1 MTAIIYDIE
10 TYPNVFTFA
19 CINADTDQRFIYE
32 VSEYR
37 NDWPTLRG
45 VLSRWET
52 DKTIVMVGFNNIGFD
67 NPIMLKMFQ
76 SHAADAE
83 PEDIIATARY
93 ECTKIINTPFDQRF
107 RNQTAPWKYRWPQLD
122 LYKIHH
128 FDNPARATSLKALE
142 INMRSSDV
150 RDLPYDPDR
159 HLSKDEISVLKE
171 YNLHDVLETK
181 KFYQHSLPMI
191 ELRTALVD
199 TLGESVMN
207 ASDSKIG
214 TMFFINRLSN
224 ESDVPLPKPSF
235 TEGTM
240 LHLNELIFD
249 YVDFQRPEFQAIKEW
264 LCSQSITQTKGV
276 LTDIEE
282 HNLLDVA
289 VYSELITKKKKCQS
303 QPTQVEL
310 DTFKVDHPLG
320 WIEEKP
326 LKSGKVSYWKTW
338 KQAKNLNV
346 MVNGLT
352 YIFGTGGL
360 HASLENA
367 IIKSDDDYQILD
379 LDVASYYPNLAISN
393 ELSPEHLANNFGKI
407 YSDLYHERK
416 QHAKGSP
423 QNAILKISLNSVFGN
438 LLNKYSPFYSPPTG
452 LAITLNGQLL
462 LCILVEELLALND
475 LKIIQAN
482 TDGISFKFKR
492 EDYPKVKK
500 IYSLWEK
507 LTGLELEETHYSSM
521 YIRDVNNYL
530 AIVTDDRSV
539 KRKGAY
545 EYLRGWSQNQSML
558 VVRKAAEAH
567 LVSGIKIEDFIKN
580 HDDPFDFYLATK
592 VPRSSKLIMRR
603 DDIDTPTQNTCRYYV
618 SNTGHELIKIMPPLK
633 ADGNE
638 REFQVEAGWLV
649 TLANKVKVDGSMP
662 TDLNLD
668 YYIEQANKLVTEL
681 KEVHL

>member
-19 CINADTDQRFIYE
+19 CINVETDQRFIYE
-32 VSEYR
+32 VSQYH

-150 RDLPYDPDR
+150 RDLPYDPNS
-159 HLSKDEISVLKE
+159 HLSKDEIQVLKE

-289 VYSELITKKKKCQS
+289 VYSELLIKKKKCQS

-360 HASLENA
+360 HASVENA

-379 LDVASYYPNLAISN
+379 LDVASYYPNLSISN
-393 ELSPEHLANNFGKI
+393 DLSPEHLANNFGKI
-407 YSDLYHERK
+407 YSDLYDERK

-462 LCILVEELLALND
+462 LCILVEELLALDD

-530 AIVTDDRSV
+530 AIVTDGSV

-567 LVSGIKIEDFIKN
+567 LVNGTKIADFIKN

>member
-1 MTAIIYDIE
+1 MTPIIYDIE

-19 CINADTDQRFIYE
+19 CINVETDQRYIYE

-37 NDWPTLRG
+37 NDWPTLRS

-52 DKTIVMVGFNNIGFD
+52 DKNIVMVGFNNIGFD
-67 NPIMLKMFQ
+67 NPIMLKLFQ

-83 PEDIIATARY
+83 AEDIIATARY
-93 ECTKIINTPFDQRF
+93 ECNKIINTPFDQRF

-122 LYKIHH
+122 LYKVHH

-142 INMRSSDV
+142 INMLSNDV
-150 RDLPYDPDR
+150 RDLPYDPNS
-159 HLSKDEISVLKE
+159 HLSKDEIQVLKE
-171 YNLHDVLETK
+171 YNMHDVIETE

-191 ELRTALVD
+191 ELRTSLVD
-199 TLGESVMN
+199 SLGENVIN

-214 TMFFINRLSN
+214 TMFFINRLTN

-249 YVDFQRPEFQAIKEW
+249 YVNFKRPEFQAIKEW
-264 LCSQSITQTKGV
+264 LCAQSITQTKGA

-282 HNLLDVA
+282 HNLRDVA
-289 VYSELITKKKKCQS
+289 AYSELLIKKKKCQS
-303 QPTQVEL
+303 LPTQVEL
-310 DTFKVDHPLG
+310 DTFKLDHPLG
-320 WIEEKP
+320 SIQEKP

-338 KQAKNLNV
+338 RQAKNLNV

-360 HASLENA
+360 HASVENA

-379 LDVASYYPNLAISN
+379 LDVNSYYPNLAISN
-393 ELSPEHLANNFGKI
+393 DLSPEHLASNFGKI
-407 YSDLYHERK
+407 YSDLYSERK

-438 LLNKYSPFYSPPTG
+438 LLNKYSAFFSPPTG

-462 LCILVEELLALND
+462 LCMLVEQLLALND

-492 EDYPKVKK
+492 EDYPQVKK
-500 IYSLWEK
+500 IYSVWEK
-507 LTGLELEETHYSSM
+507 LTGLQLEETHYRSM
-521 YIRDVNNYL
+521 YIRDVNNYM
-530 AIVTDDRSV
+530 AILTDGSV

-545 EYLRGWSQNQSML
+545 EYIRGWSQNQSML

-567 LVSGIKIEDFIKN
+567 LVSGIKIADFIKK
-580 HDDPFDFYLATK
+580 HDEPFDFYLASK
-592 VPRSSKLIMRR
+592 APRSSKLIMRSG
-603 DDIDTPTQNTCRYYV
+603 DVDTLTQNTCRYYV
-618 SNTGHELIKIMPPLK
+618 SNKGHELIKIMPPLPPK
-633 ADGNE
+633 IDP
-638 REFQVEAGWLV
+638 REFQVESGWLV
-649 TLANKVKVDGSMP
+649 TLANKVDGSMP
-662 TDLNLD
+662 DNINLD

>member
-76 SHAADAE
+76 SHAGDAE

-159 HLSKDEISVLKE
+159 HLSKDEIQVLKE

-235 TEGTM
+235 NEGTM

-289 VYSELITKKKKCQS
+289 AYSELITKKKKCQS

-360 HASLENA
+360 HASVENA

-379 LDVASYYPNLAISN
+379 LDVASYYPNLSISN

-407 YSDLYHERK
+407 YSDLYDERK

-462 LCILVEELLALND
+462 LCILVEELLALDD

-530 AIVTDDRSV
+530 AIVTDGSV

-567 LVSGIKIEDFIKN
+567 LVNGIKIEDFIKN

-662 TDLNLD
+662 TDLNLN